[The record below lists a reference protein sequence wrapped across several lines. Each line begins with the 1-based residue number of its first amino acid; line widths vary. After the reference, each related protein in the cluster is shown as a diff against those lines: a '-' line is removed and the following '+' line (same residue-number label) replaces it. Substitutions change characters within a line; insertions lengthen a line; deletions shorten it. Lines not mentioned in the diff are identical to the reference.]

1 MSVQTTE
8 PPAELD
14 LQISTESPARFHPG
28 WVILGMSAVIV
39 FMSAPGQSYSVAA
52 FIDPMLTEL
61 GMLRTQFSLAYLV
74 ATVLGGLTLPMM
86 GRMLDSVGA
95 RKMLPVVALL
105 LAMACLWMGSIHH
118 VAALYLGFAMIRCLG
133 QGTLT
138 LISSWIGWVFLSVG
152 NRKDH
157 ISNCWPLS

>member
-8 PPAELD
+8 PPAELE
-14 LQISTESPARFHPG
+14 LQIRPESSARFHPG

-61 GMLRTQFSLAYLV
+61 GMLRTQYSLAYLV

-105 LAMACLWMGSIHH
+105 LAMACLWMGSI
-118 VAALYLGFAMIRCLG
+118 
-133 QGTLT
+133 
-138 LISSWIGWVFLSVG
+138 
-152 NRKDH
+152 
-157 ISNCWPLS
+157 